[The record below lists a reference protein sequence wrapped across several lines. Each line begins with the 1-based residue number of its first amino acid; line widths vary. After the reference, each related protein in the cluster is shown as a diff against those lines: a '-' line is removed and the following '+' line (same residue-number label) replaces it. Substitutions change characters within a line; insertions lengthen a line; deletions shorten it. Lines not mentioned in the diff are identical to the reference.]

1 LSKIRPMRQPRTI
14 EVTHFKNPNDKKNL
28 VQVPLDQSDRPAIL
42 YEDDFALLM
51 DMGVSPRWSY
61 NAATMGHVKCYC
73 GGKALSIAR
82 ILVDAGKGERIQ
94 FLNCD
99 RTDLRRDNLVI
110 AKGAGILRDRDY
122 LLKSHRFLPNRPEV
136 KHVVKTSDYG
146 AGCVML

>member
-1 LSKIRPMRQPRTI
+1 LREIQLVSQPKTI
-14 EVTHFKNPNDKKNL
+14 EVTHFKSQDNQKNI
-28 VQVPLDQSDRPAIL
+28 VHVPLDYSDRPAIL

-51 DMGVSPRWSY
+51 DMGVSPRWAY

-94 FLNCD
+94 FLNGD

-136 KHVVKTSDYG
+136 KHVVKTSNCG
-146 AGCVML
+146 AGSVML